1 MKFSPAE
8 IELGRELKS
17 QGLPWTP
24 QPGHYV
30 WDEGGV
36 IEQNSPFHDRVFFIL
51 DLKHFLR
58 RTSTIENLQKMFYW
72 LPTWQ
77 DAREILES
85 LGITS
90 PEIADRLLEERA
102 VEQNQ
107 ERLVLYRMIQ
117 EALDQA

>member
-8 IELGRELKS
+8 IELGRELKR
-17 QGLPWTP
+17 QGLLWAPR
-24 QPGHYV
+24 PGHYV
-30 WDEGGV
+30 WDETGV
-36 IEQNSPFHDRVFFIL
+36 IQQTSPFHDRVFFIL

-90 PEIADRLLEERA
+90 PEIADRLLEEKA

-107 ERLVLYRMIQ
+107 ERLVLYRMIH